1 MIEIKLLPYITL
13 FASGGLMLEG
23 IQQKHVAESWHQ
35 QDNDEAVYQWASQT
49 SGWPVSLIALREGN
63 SLIGFIT
70 ETEYNILQSIKNTP
84 QQLTIVHPDAP
95 DGIYAVID
103 IINLVKLYGSKQA
116 YGESLYTGSLNFRT
130 I

>member
-13 FASGGLMLEG
+13 FTSGGLTLEG

-49 SGWPVSLIALREGN
+49 SGWPVSLIALREGD
-63 SLIGFIT
+63 SLLGFIT

-84 QQLTIVHPDAP
+84 QQLTLVHPDAP
-95 DGIYAVID
+95 GNISVLLD
-103 IINLVKLYGSKQA
+103 IINLVKLYGSEQG